1 MSSEAA
7 EKEST
12 RIRVERGDGDPLDW
26 RVQRSQA
33 DLEVQSQ
40 ASVFLLCDLVQGPF
54 SLSQE
59 NGALG
64 ISQGDHEG

>member
-1 MSSEAA
+1 MEASRLENTAQSGRLGGSE
-7 EKEST
+7 SGSC
-12 RIRVERGDGDPLDW
+12 VPM
-26 RVQRSQA
+26 
-33 DLEVQSQ
+33 
-40 ASVFLLCDLVQGPF
+40 LCDLVQGPF